1 MFMDP
6 TQFGNQF
13 YEQME
18 TIFVDRFKEL
28 LHSHSFL
35 SKVGKGV
42 EAGLEGKKGFDDA
55 MRHYLEKAHMP
66 TREDMAKILQYLTR
80 VESRIIG
87 LEEQLEDLKD
97 EVEALRE
104 SQKTPK
110 PGAAPARKTKKAG
123 RKEK

>member
-6 TQFGNQF
+6 TKFGNQF

-18 TIFVDRFKEL
+18 TLFVDRFNEL

-55 MRHYLEKAHMP
+55 MRQYLEKVNMP
-66 TREDMAKILQYLTR
+66 TREDIGKILQYLTR
-80 VESRIIG
+80 LESKIIG
-87 LEEQLEDLKD
+87 LEEKIEDLQD
-97 EVEALRE
+97 EIEALRE
-104 SQKTPK
+104 SEKAPK
-110 PGAAPARKTKKAG
+110 KSAAPSRTAKKAG
-123 RKEK
+123 RREK